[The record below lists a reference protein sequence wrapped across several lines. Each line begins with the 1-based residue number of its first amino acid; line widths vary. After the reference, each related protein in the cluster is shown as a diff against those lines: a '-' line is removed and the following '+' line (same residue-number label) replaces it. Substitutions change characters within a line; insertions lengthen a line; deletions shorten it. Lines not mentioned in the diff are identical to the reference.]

1 MGMRHA
7 IFSWLMLVSLLI
19 PDIPLASSSHS
30 TAPDFSLLDKNG
42 KSFTLKSLNGEV
54 VLINFWAS
62 WCAPCRQEMPL
73 LDTLYKRYKKLGFTL
88 LGVNVEEDPD
98 KARKLLEANSFS
110 FPILFDSKN
119 EVSKLYN
126 LVAMPST
133 VMVDRKGKIRFTHAG
148 YIAGD
153 ESKYDKWIRELVR
166 E

>member
-1 MGMRHA
+1 
-7 IFSWLMLVSLLI
+7 MLLSLLV
-19 PDIPLASSSHS
+19 PDISHTSTDYSS
-30 TAPDFSLLDKNG
+30 APDFSLLDQDG
-42 KSFTLKSLNGEV
+42 KPVALSALKGEV

-88 LGVNVEEDPD
+88 LGVNVEEDSD
-98 KARKLLEANSFS
+98 KARDLIKVNSVS
-110 FPILFDSKN
+110 FPILFDRKN

-133 VMVDRKGKIRFTHAG
+133 VMIDREGKVRFTHAG
-148 YIAGD
+148 YVAGD

>member
-1 MGMRHA
+1 MCLRHA
-7 IFSWLMLVSLLI
+7 IFSWLMLLSLLV
-19 PDIPLASSSHS
+19 PDISHTSTDYSS
-30 TAPDFSLLDKNG
+30 APDFSLLDQDG
-42 KSFTLKSLNGEV
+42 KPVALSALKGEV

-88 LGVNVEEDPD
+88 LGVNVEEDSD
-98 KARKLLEANSFS
+98 KARDLIKVNSVS
-110 FPILFDSKN
+110 FPILFDRKN

-133 VMVDRKGKIRFTHAG
+133 VMIDREGKVRFTHAG
-148 YIAGD
+148 YVAGD

>member
-1 MGMRHA
+1 MCLRHA
-7 IFSWLMLVSLLI
+7 IFSWLMLLSLLV
-19 PDIPLASSSHS
+19 PDISHTSTDYSS
-30 TAPDFSLLDKNG
+30 APDFSLLDQDG
-42 KSFTLKSLNGEV
+42 KPIALSALKGEV

-88 LGVNVEEDPD
+88 LGVNVEEDSD
-98 KARKLLEANSFS
+98 KARDLIKVNSVS
-110 FPILFDSKN
+110 FPILFDRKN

-133 VMVDRKGKIRFTHAG
+133 VMIDREGKVRFTHAG
-148 YIAGD
+148 YVAGD

>member
-1 MGMRHA
+1 MCLRHA
-7 IFSWLMLVSLLI
+7 IFSWLMLLSLLV
-19 PDIPLASSSHS
+19 PDISHTSTDYSS
-30 TAPDFSLLDKNG
+30 APDFSLLDQDG
-42 KSFTLKSLNGEV
+42 KPVALSALKGEV

-88 LGVNVEEDPD
+88 LGVNVEEDSD
-98 KARKLLEANSFS
+98 KARDLIKVNSVS
-110 FPILFDSKN
+110 FPILFDRKN

-133 VMVDRKGKIRFTHAG
+133 VMIDREGKIRFTHAG
-148 YIAGD
+148 YVAGD